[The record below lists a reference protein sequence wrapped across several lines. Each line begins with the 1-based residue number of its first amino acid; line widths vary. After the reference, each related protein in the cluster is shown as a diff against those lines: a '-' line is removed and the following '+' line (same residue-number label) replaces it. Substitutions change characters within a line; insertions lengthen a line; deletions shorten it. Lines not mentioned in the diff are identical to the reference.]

1 MNMKIKF
8 LISSLLVVSM
18 LTSCKKY
25 LDTNLDPST
34 PQNPDLASVLPA
46 MISNIPRGISFDSR
60 TMGHIIQNWSNIA
73 AADNYELHGTN
84 SGTDF
89 GGDIWRMAYYGMG
102 KNLDY
107 MIAKAEAEQEWAYA
121 GVALALKA
129 WSFQTATDY
138 HGEIIFKEAFAEN
151 KYFFNFDSQ
160 EDVYKGVDSMCQKAI
175 NYLRRTDGKV
185 ALNLLSR
192 GDLAYSGNRDRWR
205 RFTYGILARNKHHLT
220 NKGIYNPD
228 LVMAYVDSAF
238 TSGAD
243 NFYCPHNATRNDD
256 ANFFGTFRDNLG
268 GRRQSRFIV
277 QLLDGTIL
285 PATGTGTP
293 SIWANRDPRLGA
305 LCTSS
310 LDSVTGITATAVNG
324 GYRYFTAQAGD
335 PNGTSLTVA
344 GTTGTRRVSTLWGN
358 NTPIN
363 PNYVYSA
370 RIFDPGQGRYLF
382 RDRAPLPVMAYHELQ
397 FIKAEAAFIKGDL
410 NTALTAYR
418 NGVDAHYEFINDVYV
433 RGGLAPALTA
443 AQKAQYMSSAAVK
456 STTAT
461 LTLSDILLQKY
472 IGDWGW
478 NFVESWVD
486 MRRYHY
492 FDLDPATGQQVYRT
506 YSIPSYA
513 AANLGQKP
521 CYRLLPR
528 FNSEYVWN
536 IEALRA
542 IGGLNQDYHTYECWF
557 SQP

>member
-1 MNMKIKF
+1 MKIKF
-8 LISSLLVVSM
+8 LIGILLVASSL
-18 LTSCKKY
+18 TGCKKY
-25 LDTNLDPST
+25 LDQGSDPST

-46 MISNIPRGISFDSR
+46 MISNIPRGVLFDSR
-60 TMGHIIQNWSNIA
+60 TMGHIIQNWSNISSG
-73 AADNYELHGTN
+73 DNYELHGTN

-89 GGDIWRMAYYGMG
+89 GGDIWRMAYYGLG

-107 MIAKAEAEQEWAYA
+107 MIKKAEAEQEWAYA

-138 HGEIIFKEAFAEN
+138 HGEIIYKEAFDEN

-160 EDVYKGVDSMCQKAI
+160 ETVYKGVDSLCKRAI
-175 NYLRRTDGKV
+175 AYLNRTDGKV
-185 ALNLLSR
+185 PLNLLAR
-192 GDLAYSGNRDRWR
+192 GDLAYSGNRDRWK
-205 RFTYGILARNKHHLT
+205 RFTFGILARNKHHLT

-238 TSGAD
+238 VSGAD

-256 ANFFGTFRDNLG
+256 ANFLGTYRDNMG

-277 QLLDGTIL
+277 QLLDGTIM

-293 SIWANRDPRLGA
+293 STWANRDPRLGA
-305 LCTSS
+305 MLTSS
-310 LDSVTGITATAVNG
+310 LDSTTSVTVTAVNG
-324 GYRYFTAQAGD
+324 GYRYFTAQTGD
-335 PNGTSLTVA
+335 IATSLTIP
-344 GTTGTRRVSTLWGN
+344 GTLAARRVSTLWGN

-363 PNYVYSA
+363 PNYIYTA
-370 RIFDPGQGRYLF
+370 ATFDPSQGRFLF
-382 RDRAPLPVMAYHELQ
+382 RDRAPLPVMTYHELQ
-397 FIKAEAAFIKGDL
+397 FIKAEAAFIKGDPT
-410 NTALTAYR
+410 TALAAYR
-418 NGVDAHYEFINDVYV
+418 TAIDAHFDFVNDVYF

-443 AQKAQYMSSAAVK
+443 AQKAQYMNSAAVK
-456 STTAT
+456 NNPNLLT
-461 LTLSDILLQKY
+461 LTDIMLQKY

-506 YSIPSYA
+506 YTIPSYA